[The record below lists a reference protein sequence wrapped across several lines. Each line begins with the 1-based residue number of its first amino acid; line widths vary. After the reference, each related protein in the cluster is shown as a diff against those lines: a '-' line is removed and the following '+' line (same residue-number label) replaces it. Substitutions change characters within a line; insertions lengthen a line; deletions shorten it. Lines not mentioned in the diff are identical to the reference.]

1 MTTPFE
7 ASDVLRSLYDFQR
20 ATAEHAFA
28 RLYEDADSTRRFLV
42 ADETGLGKT
51 HVAAGI
57 IAKSIEHLQNVEA
70 VRRIDIVYVCSNA
83 DIAEQNLRKLLV
95 TRDYQVKPAAR
106 LTLLVTYGDL
116 LHPRTS
122 AGTKPVTFVA
132 FTPATSFEFGW
143 QTGRA
148 EERAVL
154 FLLLRGHLDLGKAD
168 TTGLKRILQG
178 SVGSVDRFEDRY
190 ISAVREQTGE
200 RWEPGIRAAFLAN
213 FDRSPAR
220 RKLEALLVA
229 VYRRPLTK
237 LQAQEA
243 RQLSAD
249 LRRILAR
256 ASIEALE
263 PDLVILDEFQR
274 FRHLLTPDTPA
285 GELADQLFAQPD
297 AHVLLL
303 SATPYK
309 AFTYAE
315 EKSAGG
321 DDHYEDFI
329 RTLEFLGGETDASE
343 TIRASLSELRTGAL
357 AGSPVSRPKEILE
370 RHLRRLMCRT
380 ERPPLGSAGM
390 LGEPA
395 IRADQIEGG
404 DLAGYVA
411 LHRLADVL
419 EAPFS
424 IEYWK
429 AAPYFGNF
437 LEGYKA
443 GEKLKA
449 ALREPHRY
457 AELRPLLHALQ
468 RLRRR
473 DIRGFKAV
481 DWGNARLRRLAEG
494 TVEAGWWQILW
505 VPPSLPYHELSGPF
519 AAAAESKMTKRLIF
533 SSWVAAPTAIASLLS
548 YEAERRIYT
557 EAQRFENTP
566 QARDQVTSRLAFKL
580 DGGRAASMSALS
592 LFWPSPALAEATDPL
607 LAAIDSPDELRTLD
621 SVRGWAAGRVRGLVG
636 DGGRGRTSASGAWY
650 WAAPLVAD
658 GRDPVGA
665 LLRSADSGALLDA
678 LSGAADEPPDGSYGG
693 NVLATHVELALLTLR
708 GTQPTVERPADLVEV
723 VALLGLGAP
732 GNIAWRA
739 LGRLFGVDDEI
750 SPLGHW
756 RAAATLASG
765 LRSLFNRP
773 EVTLLLGPAE
783 ISDDGAYWQVIAR
796 YCLEGDLQAVL
807 DEYLHHLVE
816 SGGYDP
822 HTDKGLLD
830 IADAARRALT
840 IRAARYVAR
849 DPESAEPQEIP
860 FLSRFALRFGNIQQ
874 EQDDVRLP
882 EVRAAFNSPF
892 WPFVLAST
900 SIGQEGV
907 DFHWWCHAIV
917 HWNLPANP
925 VDFEQR
931 EGRVDRF
938 KGHAV
943 RRNVATQFR
952 QEALVPGTR
961 DPWGALFQAALAA
974 REPDASDLKPYWVFP
989 GDVHIERYI
998 LGYPLSRDSIR
1009 WEHLQEALALYRL
1022 AFGQPRQEDM
1032 IGVLARRGLVGDKAR
1047 LKELLLDLTPPA
1059 FVAS

>member
-1 MTTPFE
+1 MTAPFD
-7 ASDVLRSLYDFQR
+7 ATDVLRNLYDFQR

-28 RLYEDADSTRRFLV
+28 RLYRDTDRTRRFLV

-57 IAKSIEHLQNVEA
+57 IAKTIEHLQYVDT

-95 TRDYQVKPAAR
+95 TRDYQVRPAAR

-154 FLLLRGHLDLGKAD
+154 FLLLCSHFNLDRSD

-178 SVGSVDRFEDRY
+178 SVGSLERFDRY
-190 ISAVREQTGE
+190 IDGVRERTGE
-200 RWEPGIRAAFLAN
+200 RWEPGIQAAFLTN
-213 FDRSPAR
+213 FDLSPVR
-220 RKLEALLVA
+220 KKLEALLVA
-229 VYRRPLTK
+229 VYRRPLT
-237 LQAQEA
+237 QAQNQEA

-274 FRHLLTPDTPA
+274 FRHLLTTDTPA

-309 AFTYAE
+309 AFTYVE
-315 EKSAGG
+315 EESASG
-321 DDHYEDFI
+321 DDHYQDFVN
-329 RTLEFLGGETDASE
+329 TLEFLGRGTEASG
-343 TIRASLSELRTGAL
+343 TIRAALSELRTGAL
-357 AGSPVSRPKEILE
+357 AGGPVSRPKAILE
-370 RHLRRLMCRT
+370 QQLRRVMCRT
-380 ERPPLGSAGM
+380 ERPPLGTAGM
-390 LGEPA
+390 LGEPT

-404 DLAGYVA
+404 DLAAYVA
-411 LHRLADVL
+411 LHRLAGVL

-449 ALREPHRY
+449 ALRAPTRY
-457 AELRPLLHALQ
+457 AELRPLLHDLQ

-473 DIRGFKAV
+473 DIREFKSV

-494 TVEAGWWQILW
+494 TVEAGWWRLLW
-505 VPPSLPYHELSGPF
+505 IPPSLPYHKLSGPF
-519 AAAAESKMTKRLIF
+519 AAAAESNMTKRLIF

-557 EAQRFENTP
+557 EAQRSENTP

-580 DGGRAASMSALS
+580 DGGRAASMSTLS
-592 LFWPSPALAEATDPL
+592 LFWPSPALAQATDPL
-607 LAAIDSPDELRTLD
+607 LAAIETPDELRTLD
-621 SVRGWAAGRVRGLVG
+621 SVRDWAADRVRTLVG
-636 DGGRGRTSASGAWY
+636 DGGRSHTSASSAWY
-650 WAAPLVAD
+650 WATPLLAD
-658 GRDPVGA
+658 GQDPTA
-665 LLRSADSGALLDA
+665 ARLLNAELGTLLDA
-678 LSGAADEPPDGSYGG
+678 LSGTADEQSDSSSGG
-693 NVLATHVELALLTLR
+693 NVLATHVELGLQTLR
-708 GTQPTVERPADLVEV
+708 GTQPRVERPADLPEV

-739 LGRLFGVDDEI
+739 LGRLFDGDDPV
-750 SPLGHW
+750 SDLGHW

-783 ISDDGAYWQVIAR
+783 GGDDGAYWQVIAR
-796 YCLEGDLQAVL
+796 YCLDGDLQAVL

-816 SGGYDP
+816 SGGYNP
-822 HTDKGLLD
+822 RTDKGLLD
-830 IADAARRALT
+830 IADAARKALT
-840 IRAARYVAR
+840 IRPARYVAR
-849 DPESAEPQEIP
+849 DPESAELHEIP

-943 RRNVATQFR
+943 RRNVAARFR
-952 QEALVPGTR
+952 EKALVPGTR

-974 REPDASDLKPYWVFP
+974 REPSASDLKPYWVFP
-989 GDVHIERYI
+989 GEVHIERYI

-1032 IGVLARRGLVGDKAR
+1032 IGVLARRGLVGDEAR

-1059 FVAS
+1059 FVPS